1 MKGPLGG
8 VRVTEFTWVLAGPFC
23 TRTLVDMG
31 AEVIKVEARTRPDPH
46 RRYVNR
52 FYDIPDPFPY
62 GAFDN
67 WNRDKLSF
75 TVNARDPEG
84 LKLIKDLIAVS
95 DVVAE
100 NFRGGVLDRW
110 GLSFEEMRK
119 ACPDIIYLSMS
130 GYGQTGPYKDY
141 PSHFHIPQGM
151 SGYTQLSGYEDDVPV
166 VAGAMGDTMAGLQG
180 AAAICMALEHRNVT
194 GRGQFIDSPQLTAMT
209 HVMGSAYL
217 EYEANGREPRPNGNR
232 MPHPAA
238 FVEGAFRCQ
247 GEERWVAIGVY
258 TEEEWPLFCRAIE
271 RDDLLRDPRF
281 AGVPD
286 RLRHWRDLEQEV
298 EGWTQERSAEE
309 AMDILQEA
317 GIQAVVIENIQDMM
331 ERDPQLKERG
341 FYVDAWHHDRS
352 IDTLTIE
359 RGVPRFSDTPKEV
372 RRGAPVIGEHNEY
385 VLGELLGLPQRRID
399 ELQESGV
406 FF

>member
-1 MKGPLGG
+1 MGGPLSGI
-8 VRVTEFTWVLAGPFC
+8 RVTEFTWVLAGPFC

-31 AEVIKVEARTRPDPH
+31 AEVIKVEARIRPDPH

-75 TVNARDPEG
+75 TVNARDAEG
-84 LKLIKDLIAVS
+84 LRLIKDLIAVS

-110 GLSFEEMRK
+110 GLSFDEMRDVK
-119 ACPDIIYLSMS
+119 PDIIYLSMS
-130 GYGQTGPYKDY
+130 GYGQSGPYKDY

-151 SGYTQLSGYEDDVPV
+151 SGYTHLSGYEGDVPV

-194 GRGQFIDSPQLTAMT
+194 GQGQFIDSPQLTAVAN
-209 HVMGSAYL
+209 VMGSAYL
-217 EYEANGREPRPNGNR
+217 EYEANGREPRRNGNR
-232 MPHPAA
+232 LPHPEAS
-238 FVEGAFRCQ
+238 VEGAFRCA
-247 GEERWVAIGVY
+247 GEERWVAVGVY
-258 TEEEWPLFCRAIE
+258 TEAEWPIFCKAIDRE
-271 RDDLLRDPRF
+271 DLLRDRRF
-281 AGVPD
+281 ALVSD
-286 RLRHWRDLEQEV
+286 RLHHWRELEEEV
-298 EGWTQERSAEE
+298 ERWTLERSPEE
-309 AMDILQEA
+309 AMACLQSV
-317 GIQAVVIENIQDMM
+317 GIQAAVIENIQDMM
-331 ERDPQLKERG
+331 ERDPQLRERG

-352 IDTLTIE
+352 VGTLTIE
-359 RGVPRFSDTPKEV
+359 RGVTMFSDTPKSV
-372 RRGAPVIGEHNEY
+372 VRGAPTIGEHNDY
-385 VLGELLGLPQRRID
+385 VLRELLGLPQNRID
-399 ELQESGV
+399 ELQEAGV